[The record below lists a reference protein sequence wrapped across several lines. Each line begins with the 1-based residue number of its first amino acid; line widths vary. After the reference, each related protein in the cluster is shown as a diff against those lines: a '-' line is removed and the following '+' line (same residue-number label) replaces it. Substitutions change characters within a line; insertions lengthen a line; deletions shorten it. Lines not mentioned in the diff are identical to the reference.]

1 MKNKEIK
8 RRQSKHLT
16 THIQMFEGLSAEKRG
31 DGWLLPYDWQA
42 ELCEANTKKSH
53 GFLFSIKTNFPVDR
67 PLHPS
72 SSTVESL
79 PLRVKCPNSWGYLS
93 SDRITTCLGAF
104 CFVFT
109 ERKKLLCRRD
119 RCKVWQDTFIYPL
132 VPQKIF
138 VKCLLCGSTA
148 LVTGG
153 HCRSLGEWIW
163 QNPCFHGA
171 YILKKVT

>member
-42 ELCEANTKKSH
+42 ELCEANAKKSH

-93 SDRITTCLGAF
+93 SDRITLVLELF
-104 CFVFT
+104 VLFSRKEKNCFVEETGVRFD
-109 ERKKLLCRRD
+109 KIHL
-119 RCKVWQDTFIYPL
+119 FI
-132 VPQKIF
+132 
-138 VKCLLCGSTA
+138 
-148 LVTGG
+148 
-153 HCRSLGEWIW
+153 H
-163 QNPCFHGA
+163 
-171 YILKKVT
+171 